1 MKDLVNATE
10 LLGSPDMSATA
21 ETASPTSP
29 KARAILDAAAELF
42 ITQGYGAVSMD
53 AVAKRAGVSK
63 ATLYAHFGAKDRL
76 FAAIIQNACVEMR
89 GETPE
94 MGPAGASLFDAMLPM
109 AIRWLSFLLRE
120 RSLGMFRVVVA
131 EGARFPELARAFHEN
146 GPRAT
151 RQWLTGW
158 LAAQAARGLLDAPD
172 PALAADQCLALLR
185 SEMFLQATLGI
196 GAVPDEA
203 AIAASAAAAMRT
215 FCRAYGAA

>member
-1 MKDLVNATE
+1 
-10 LLGSPDMSATA
+10 MSATA
-21 ETASPTSP
+21 EVTAAPASA

-53 AVAKRAGVSK
+53 AVAKRASVSK

-76 FAAIIQNACVEMR
+76 FAAIIQSACLDMR

-94 MGPAGASLFDAMLPM
+94 MGPAGANLSDASLFDAMLPM

-120 RSLGMFRVVVA
+120 RSLGMYRVVVA

-158 LAAQAARGLLDAPD
+158 LAAQAARGLLQAPD

-196 GAVPDEA
+196 GPLPDEA
-203 AIAASAAAAMRT
+203 AIAASAAAAVRT
-215 FCRAYGAA
+215 FCRAYGAAG